1 MRESYHEELDQVSR
15 TLVELAQHVST
26 AMSFASAALLET
38 DLDRAQTAIAGDHR
52 VDGLRTG
59 VEERCFMLLARQQ
72 PVAGDLRTIT
82 TALATAADLERM
94 GDLAVHI
101 AKVARMRYPSAA
113 VPEEV
118 RPSLQQ
124 MGLLA
129 ARLAIKVGEVIE
141 ERDVSLARELEA
153 EDDIMDALH
162 RELFTILLAD
172 TWTHGIEPA
181 IDVTLLGRYYERFA
195 DHAVLVAR
203 RVIYLVTGVW
213 PDALSAKVG

>member
-1 MRESYHEELDQVSR
+1 MRESYHDQLDQIGH
-15 TLVELAQHVST
+15 TLVELTKHVST
-26 AMSFASAALLET
+26 AMVTASNALLET
-38 DLDRAQTAIAGDHR
+38 DLDSAQTAIAGDHR
-52 VDGLRTG
+52 VDYLRTS

-101 AKVARMRYPSAA
+101 AKIARMRYPSAA

-124 MGLLA
+124 MGVLA
-129 ARLAIKVGEVIE
+129 ARLAVKVGDIIE
-141 ERDVSLARELEA
+141 DRDIRLARELEA
-153 EDDIMDALH
+153 EDDLMDALH
-162 RELFTILLAD
+162 RELFTILLAES
-172 TWTHGIEPA
+172 WTHGVEPA

-213 PDALSAKVG
+213 PDEVKVS

>member
-1 MRESYHEELDQVSR
+1 MRESYHDELDQIGA
-15 TLVELAQHVST
+15 TLVELTQYVAT
-26 AMSFASAALLET
+26 AMVSASTALLET
-38 DLDRAQTAIAGDHR
+38 DLDSAQAAIAGDHR
-52 VDGLRTG
+52 IDDLRTG

-118 RPSLQQ
+118 RPSLEQ

-129 ARLAIKVGEVIE
+129 ARLAVKVGEVIE
-141 ERDVSLARELEA
+141 GRDVPLARELEA
-153 EDDIMDALH
+153 EDDLMDALH
-162 RELFTILLAD
+162 RQLFSILLAE
-172 TWTHGIEPA
+172 TWSHGIEPA

-203 RVIYLVTGVW
+203 RVIFLVTGAW
-213 PDALSAKVG
+213 PEELGAKVG